1 MSQLPSKSFSLRII
15 LLIVVVAG
23 IGLFFLLGGYR
34 LLTFE
39 ELVRRKDT
47 LIELS
52 DSHPR
57 MARIIFLSA
66 YLVLGIFGLPG
77 STVLN
82 VTAGVLFDFWIG
94 LFLVILGGTVASALA
109 FLVFRYILRDFVE
122 PRVKSRFPKLQETL
136 EHEGAY
142 FVLAIRLFPVLPYSF
157 TNLVLA
163 ISPVPF
169 LTYLGMSLLALL
181 PRYLLYVYAG
191 THLGDVQ
198 DPEDL
203 FSPSLT
209 GSLALLALLPWILKR
224 LMPRVK
230 GWFAKKTQ

>member
-1 MSQLPSKSFSLRII
+1 MSQVSSKAVSLRMSLLI
-15 LLIVVVAG
+15 LLIAG
-23 IGLFFLLGGYR
+23 IGLFFLLGGHR

-39 ELVRRKDT
+39 ELVRQKDA

-52 DSHPR
+52 DANPR
-57 MARIIFLSA
+57 IAHIIFLSA
-66 YLVLGIFGLPG
+66 YLILGIFGLPG

-94 LFLVILGGTVASALA
+94 LFLVILGSTVASALA

-122 PRVKSRFPKLQETL
+122 PRVKSRFPKLEETL
-136 EHEGAY
+136 EREGAY
-142 FVLAIRLFPVLPYSF
+142 FVLAIRLFPILPYSF

-163 ISPVPF
+163 VSPVPF

-181 PRYLLYVYAG
+181 PRYLIYVYAG
-191 THLGDVQ
+191 THLGDIQ

-209 GSLALLALLPWILKR
+209 GALALLALLPWILKH

-230 GWFAKKTQ
+230 RWFAKKVQ